1 MEQLIL
7 DTVHQVFTTNSISR
21 YTMDDLSAQ
30 LGISKK
36 TLYRFYASRQELV
49 DQVCNRVADEYE
61 ASMKP
66 WDDAGI
72 SNLKKLLGLI
82 SNIVG
87 FCKRVSPDFFQD
99 LRRHYPVQY
108 IELNLKLEQTLTG
121 RIQQLLQ
128 AGVQEGVF
136 RNSLHPALIMSIWQQ
151 HLQKDFEYAAQLV
164 NDYSKDEVF
173 RQAVYLFLYGI
184 IAPASIAEMEELL
197 AAYDWKSPLSTPTI
211 NIA

>member
-1 MEQLIL
+1 
-7 DTVHQVFTTNSISR
+7 
-21 YTMDDLSAQ
+21 MDDLSAQ

-82 SNIVG
+82 SNVVG

-136 RNSLHPALIMSIWQQ
+136 RNSLHPALVMSIWQQ

-184 IAPASIAEMEELL
+184 IAPAAIAEMEELL

-211 NIA
+211 NIV

>member
-1 MEQLIL
+1 MEQQIL

-30 LGISKK
+30 MGISKK

-82 SNIVG
+82 SNVVG

-128 AGVQEGVF
+128 DGIQEGVF
-136 RNSLHPALIMSIWQQ
+136 RNSLHPALVMSIWQQ

-184 IAPASIAEMEELL
+184 IAPAAIAEMEELL
-197 AAYDWKSPLSTPTI
+197 AVYDWKSPLSTPTI

>member
-1 MEQLIL
+1 MAPIAG
-7 DTVHQVFTTNSISR
+7 F
-21 YTMDDLSAQ
+21 
-30 LGISKK
+30 
-36 TLYRFYASRQELV
+36 QEVGGHRL
-49 DQVCNRVADEYE
+49 C
-61 ASMKP
+61 
-66 WDDAGI
+66 
-72 SNLKKLLGLI
+72 LKKLLGLI
-82 SNIVG
+82 SNVVG

-121 RIQQLLQ
+121 RIRQLLQ

-136 RNSLHPALIMSIWQQ
+136 RNSLHPELVMSIWQQ

-173 RQAVYLFLYGI
+173 RQAVFLFLYGI
-184 IAPASIAEMEELL
+184 IAPAAIAEMEELL
-197 AAYDWKSPLSTPTI
+197 VAYDWKSPLSTPTI

>member
-136 RNSLHPALIMSIWQQ
+136 RNSLHPALVMSIWQQ

-184 IAPASIAEMEELL
+184 IAPAAIAEMEELL

>member
-1 MEQLIL
+1 MEQQIL
-7 DTVHQVFTTNSISR
+7 DTVHQVFTTSSISR

-136 RNSLHPALIMSIWQQ
+136 RNSLHPALVMSIWQQ

-184 IAPASIAEMEELL
+184 IAPAAIAEMEELL

>member
-1 MEQLIL
+1 MEQQIL

-82 SNIVG
+82 SNVVG

-136 RNSLHPALIMSIWQQ
+136 RNSLHPALVMSIWQQ

-184 IAPASIAEMEELL
+184 IAPAAIAEMEELL

-211 NIA
+211 NIV

>member
-1 MEQLIL
+1 MEQQIL

-30 LGISKK
+30 MGISKK

-82 SNIVG
+82 SNVVG

-136 RNSLHPALIMSIWQQ
+136 RNSLHPALVMSIWQQ

-173 RQAVYLFLYGI
+173 RQAVSLFLYGI
-184 IAPASIAEMEELL
+184 IAPAAIAEMEELL
-197 AAYDWKSPLSTPTI
+197 AVYDWKSPLSTPTI

>member
-1 MEQLIL
+1 MEQQIL

-82 SNIVG
+82 SNVVG
-87 FCKRVSPDFFQD
+87 FFKQVSPDFFQD

-136 RNSLHPALIMSIWQQ
+136 RNSLHPALVMSIWQQ

-184 IAPASIAEMEELL
+184 IAPAAIAEMEELL

-211 NIA
+211 NIV

>member
-136 RNSLHPALIMSIWQQ
+136 RNSLHPALVMSIWQQ

>member
-1 MEQLIL
+1 MEQQIL
-7 DTVHQVFTTNSISR
+7 DTVHQVFTTNCISR

-82 SNIVG
+82 SNVVG

-121 RIQQLLQ
+121 RIRQLLQ

-136 RNSLHPALIMSIWQQ
+136 RNSLHPELVMSIWQQ

-184 IAPASIAEMEELL
+184 IAPAAIAEMEELL
-197 AAYDWKSPLSTPTI
+197 VAYDWKSPLSTPTI

>member
-1 MEQLIL
+1 
-7 DTVHQVFTTNSISR
+7 
-21 YTMDDLSAQ
+21 MDDLSAQ

-136 RNSLHPALIMSIWQQ
+136 RNSLHPALVMSIWQQ

>member
-1 MEQLIL
+1 MEQQIL
-7 DTVHQVFTTNSISR
+7 DTVHQVFTTNCISR

-82 SNIVG
+82 SNVVG

-128 AGVQEGVF
+128 DGIQEGVF
-136 RNSLHPALIMSIWQQ
+136 RNSLHPALVMSIWQQ

-184 IAPASIAEMEELL
+184 IAPAAIAEMEELL

>member
-1 MEQLIL
+1 MEQQIL
-7 DTVHQVFTTNSISR
+7 DTVHQVFTTNCISR

-136 RNSLHPALIMSIWQQ
+136 RNSLHPALVMSIWQQ